1 MSRTKEQIIWKNEF
15 LDFACFDLE
24 KFQEIVKEASSKV
37 QEEFKKESFIRFSSS
52 EKYGDTTCLIEI
64 GHNRPETEEERIAFD
79 KMQENLQRASFN
91 KAKAEYE
98 RLKAKFETQN

>member
-1 MSRTKEQIIWKNEF
+1 MRKIKEQIVWKNEF

-24 KFQEIVKEASSKV
+24 KFQKTVKEASSKI
-37 QEEFKKESFIRFSSS
+37 QEEFKKESFIRFSSY
-52 EKYGDTTCLIEI
+52 EKYGDITYLIEI

-91 KAKAEYE
+91 KAKTEYE